1 MKLLII
7 FVVII
12 YVNAFVNDPKQD
24 QCDKLC
30 SINLNEIDMSKF
42 IIGTIEDKQEIALLF
57 DKTFHEYGVIRLIN
71 NNITSELLAKAERFF
86 SLDFETK
93 MKYYIDGPYFDT
105 PGYKPLGLESV
116 GNYKGEKSISSVDST
131 EAFLTFF
138 KSQSKQLNFSIE
150 KLYEEF
156 RDVIPEYIFKQ
167 RQLISLVHS
176 IADLALELDENTFDR
191 NYTNDNAKLSL
202 KLTQYLP
209 TKNEEDLA
217 FGEHQDYLGFTLL
230 HNDDVPGKNLRFY
243 KVKFQ
248 LVLYEKK
255 LTHCL
260 VCRIRS
266 EHQWKMVSCRS

>member
-93 MKYYIDGPYFDT
+93 MKYYVDGSY
-105 PGYKPLGLESV
+105 Y
-116 GNYKGEKSISSVDST
+116 
-131 EAFLTFF
+131 
-138 KSQSKQLNFSIE
+138 
-150 KLYEEF
+150 
-156 RDVIPEYIFKQ
+156 
-167 RQLISLVHS
+167 
-176 IADLALELDENTFDR
+176 
-191 NYTNDNAKLSL
+191 YTNDNAKFSL
-202 KLTQYLP
+202 RLTQYLP

-230 HNDDVPGKNLRFY
+230 QNDDVPGKNLRFY

-248 LVLYEKK
+248 LVYYFYMK
-255 LTHCL
+255 TN
-260 VCRIRS
+260 
-266 EHQWKMVSCRS
+266 